1 MGLIDIASGASVWRG
16 YDYYTGKKVLRYKKI
31 NDNTFSGKVN
41 GSGKDYDVTINLE
54 HPRTSTCTCPHA
66 NGKRIICKHMVA
78 LYFTAFPKEAERF
91 YNDTIK
97 AQQEEEERQDNLE
110 NALVEHISKMKK
122 SELQEALLQVLF
134 DGPEWQYE
142 HFLRDHIREYWE

>member
-1 MGLIDIASGASVWRG
+1 MGLIDLASGTSLWRG
-16 YDYYTGKKVLRYKKI
+16 YDYYTGKKVLRYKKV
-31 NDNTFSGKVN
+31 NDNTYSGKVSGN
-41 GSGKDYDVTINLE
+41 GADYDVEISLE

-78 LYFTAFPKEAERF
+78 LYFAAFPKEAEQF
-91 YNDTIK
+91 YKDSVQ
-97 AQQEEEERQDNLE
+97 AEQEEEERQDKLQGL
-110 NALVEHISKMKK
+110 LVEYVSRMKK
-122 SELQEALLQVLF
+122 SELQETLLQVLF

>member
-1 MGLIDIASGASVWRG
+1 MGLIDLASGASLWRG

-66 NGKRIICKHMVA
+66 NGKRIVCKHMVA
-78 LYFTAFPKEAERF
+78 LYFAVFQKEAERL
-91 YNDTIK
+91 YKEAVK
-97 AQQEEEERQDNLE
+97 AEQEEEERQDKLQGL
-110 NALVEHISKMKK
+110 LVEYVSRMKK
-122 SELQEALLQVLF
+122 SELQETLLQVLF

-142 HFLRDHIREYWE
+142 HFLRDHIREY

>member
-1 MGLIDIASGASVWRG
+1 MGLIDLASGASLWRG

-31 NDNTFSGKVN
+31 NDNTFGGKVN

-66 NGKRIICKHMVA
+66 NGKRIVCKHMVA
-78 LYFTAFPKEAERF
+78 LYFAVFPKEAERL
-91 YNDTIK
+91 YKEAVK
-97 AQQEEEERQDNLE
+97 AEQEEEERQDKLQGL
-110 NALVEHISKMKK
+110 LVEYVSRMKK
-122 SELQEALLQVLF
+122 SELQETLLQVLF